1 MEQHQRWDPESKV
14 DKQQQR
20 CDPEIGV
27 NGIAAEVRPR
37 EWSGTAAE
45 VGPREWSGIA
55 SAEMRLRE
63 WGDWN
68 SSSGGG
74 T

>member
-1 MEQHQRWDPESKV
+1 M
-14 DKQQQR
+14 
-20 CDPEIGV
+20 
-27 NGIAAEVRPR
+27 NGIAAEVGPRDWSGTAAEVGPR